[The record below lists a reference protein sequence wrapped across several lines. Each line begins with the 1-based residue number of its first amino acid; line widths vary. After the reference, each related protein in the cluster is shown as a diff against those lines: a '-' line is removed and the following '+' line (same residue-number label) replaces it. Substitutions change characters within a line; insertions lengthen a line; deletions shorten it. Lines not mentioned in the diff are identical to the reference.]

1 MGGAA
6 NANAAS
12 YQAQIAPVSF
22 EQRNWVRSAKIG
34 RDRFLPLLLWRLS
47 KAHAW
52 PAAVLVDELDAR

>member
-34 RDRFLPLLLWRLS
+34 RDRFLLLLLWRLS
-47 KAHAW
+47 
-52 PAAVLVDELDAR
+52 PATVRVDELNAGTLASI